1 MCQNLKE
8 SVNGMYVRDYMTA
21 NPYSV
26 APDATI
32 SDAMELMREHSVSR
46 LPVLKDGKL
55 VGLVTDGMLLEVT
68 PSKAT
73 SLSVFEVNYL
83 LAKTRINSIMVK
95 QVATISPDALVEE
108 AALLMRESN
117 LGGLPVLE
125 KDKVIG
131 IITETDIFNA
141 FINIMGFRDKGSRI
155 AVVYTEDKPGVLADI
170 TTIIAGFNMSIT
182 HLVVHKSEII
192 CRVNSHNVDAVVEAL
207 KAKGYN
213 VISVRKNN

>member
-1 MCQNLKE
+1 
-8 SVNGMYVRDYMTA
+8 MYVRDYMTT

-26 APDATI
+26 GPDATV

-46 LPVLKDGKL
+46 LPVLKEGKL

-83 LAKTRINSIMVK
+83 LAKTKINSVMVK
-95 QVATISPDALVEE
+95 NVATIAPDALVEE

-117 LGGLPVLE
+117 IGGLPVVE
-125 KDKVIG
+125 NDKVLG

-141 FINIMGFRDKGSRI
+141 FMNIMGFRDKGSRI
-155 AVVYTEDKPGVLADI
+155 AMVYTEDKPGVLADI
-170 TTIIAGFNMSIT
+170 TSIIAAHNISIT
-182 HLVVHKSEII
+182 HLAVHKNEII
-192 CRVNSHNVDAVVEAL
+192 VRVNTHNIDAMVEAL
-207 KAKGYN
+207 AVKGFK
-213 VISVRKNN
+213 VISIRKND